1 MKNIPS
7 LIVCIGICLT
17 VGGLAGFATQSSVTT
32 WFPTLNK
39 PFFNPPS
46 WLFAPV
52 WTTLYALMGVALWF
66 VWNASQATPQD
77 QLRRKNGIIIF
88 AVQLIFNFLWSFL
101 FFGMRNPL
109 FALFDIVLM
118 LIAITL
124 TIIIFRKINTKTTPL
139 LVPYLAWVSFA
150 TLLNASIW
158 WLN

>member
-7 LIVCIGICLT
+7 LIVCVIICLA

-32 WFPTLNK
+32 WFTTLNK

-46 WLFAPV
+46 WLFGPV
-52 WTTLYALMGVALWF
+52 WTTLYILMGVALWL
-66 VWNASQATPQD
+66 VWNAPETHPQ
-77 QLRRKNGIIIF
+77 RKNGIIIF
-88 AVQLIFNFLWSFL
+88 AIQLIFNFLWSFL

-118 LIAITL
+118 LITITL

-139 LVPYLAWVSFA
+139 LAPYLAWVSFA
-150 TLLNASIW
+150 TLLNVSIW

>member
-7 LIVCIGICLT
+7 LIVCVIICLA

-32 WFPTLNK
+32 WFTTLNK

-46 WLFAPV
+46 WLFGPV
-52 WTTLYALMGVALWF
+52 WTTLYILMGVALWL
-66 VWNASQATPQD
+66 VWNAPETHPQ
-77 QLRRKNGIIIF
+77 RKNGIIIF
-88 AVQLIFNFLWSFL
+88 AIQLIFNFLWSFL

-118 LIAITL
+118 LITITL

-150 TLLNASIW
+150 TLLNVSIW

>member
-7 LIVCIGICLT
+7 LIVCVLICLS

-46 WLFAPV
+46 WLFGPV
-52 WTTLYALMGVALWF
+52 WATLYTMMGVALWF
-66 VWNASQATPQD
+66 VWNAPETHPQ
-77 QLRRKNGIIIF
+77 RKNGIIIF

-109 FALFDIVLM
+109 FALFDIVFM
-118 LIAITL
+118 LITITL

-150 TLLNASIW
+150 IALNVSIW

>member
-7 LIVCIGICLT
+7 LIVCVSICLV

-46 WLFAPV
+46 WLFGPV
-52 WTTLYALMGVALWF
+52 WATLYAMMGIALWF
-66 VWNASQATPQD
+66 VWNAPQTTQQD
-77 QLRRKNGIIIF
+77 QLQRKKGIIIF
-88 AVQLIFNFLWSFL
+88 AIQLVFNFLWSFL

-118 LIAITL
+118 LITIIL

>member
-7 LIVCIGICLT
+7 LIVCVLICLA
-17 VGGLAGFATQSSVTT
+17 VGGLAAFATQSSVTT

-46 WLFAPV
+46 WLFGPV
-52 WTTLYALMGVALWF
+52 WTTLYILMGVALWL
-66 VWNASQATPQD
+66 VWNAPETHPQ
-77 QLRRKNGIIIF
+77 RKNGIIIF
-88 AVQLIFNFLWSFL
+88 AIQLIFNFLWSFL
-101 FFGMRNPL
+101 FFGMKNPL

-118 LIAITL
+118 LITITL

-150 TLLNASIW
+150 TLLNVSIW

>member
-7 LIVCIGICLT
+7 LIVCVLICLA

-32 WFPTLNK
+32 WFTTLNK

-46 WLFAPV
+46 WLFGPV
-52 WTTLYALMGVALWF
+52 WTTLYILMGVALWL
-66 VWNASQATPQD
+66 VWNAPETHPQ
-77 QLRRKNGIIIF
+77 RKNGIIIF
-88 AVQLIFNFLWSFL
+88 AIQLIFNFLWSFL

-118 LIAITL
+118 LITITL

-150 TLLNASIW
+150 TLLNVSIW